1 MVEYN
6 TLGLLKERF
15 VFSLEKSTDK
25 LYKLLIYGGL
35 PTGTSSL
42 FCCTAEDLV
51 NCLYCSKE
59 L

>member
-25 LYKLLIYGGL
+25 LCKLLIYGGL

-51 NCLYCSKE
+51 NCL
-59 L
+59 

>member
-1 MVEYN
+1 MVKYN

-35 PTGTSSL
+35 PTGTPSI

-51 NCLYCSKE
+51 NCVYCSKE

>member
-6 TLGLLKERF
+6 TLGLLEERL
-15 VFSLEKSTDK
+15 VFSLEKSTVK
-25 LYKLLIYGGL
+25 LYKLLIYGEL

-51 NCLYCSKE
+51 NCVYCSKE

>member
-35 PTGTSSL
+35 PTGTSSP

-51 NCLYCSKE
+51 NCL
-59 L
+59 